1 MKKINWKNI
10 KWKEIGK
17 GTAFVVVN
25 ILIAMGVVAFLIWM
39 LTLYLNKYTEHGIEE
54 EVPDI
59 HSLFPSE
66 AKHML
71 RGQQLQLEVID
82 STYSDAVPFGAIVEQ
97 DPTPGSHVKHGRTI
111 YVTVNASGK
120 RQVKM
125 YNWRD
130 KSERQVRNSLAGLGL
145 IVDEE
150 ADYEPYTYRDIVLD
164 VRDEEGNTIEPDQ
177 TIAVGTRVRL
187 VVSFGLG
194 TEEVTVPGLIGLRY
208 EEASQVLR
216 DQWLMV
222 NAIYDEEERPE
233 EEIPEEK
240 QEEAV
245 WYVYRQTPSEGE
257 TLMQGQEVKIYLSTD
272 IEKAATFLD
281 DEEENLF

>member
-17 GTAFVVVN
+17 GTAFVAVN

-233 EEIPEEK
+233 EEIPEEE

-272 IEKAATFLD
+272 LEKAATFLD

>member
-233 EEIPEEK
+233 EEIPEEE

>member
-233 EEIPEEK
+233 EERPEEE

-245 WYVYRQTPSEGE
+245 WYVYRQTPNEGE

-281 DEEENLF
+281 DEDENLF

>member
-1 MKKINWKNI
+1 MKPINWK
-10 KWKEIGK
+10 EVGK
-17 GTAFVVVN
+17 GSAFVGIN
-25 ILIAMGVVAFLIWM
+25 IVIAMLVVLFVIWM
-39 LTLYLNKYTEHGIEE
+39 LTLYLNKYTQHGVEE

-66 AKHML
+66 AERML
-71 RGQQLQLEVID
+71 NGQQLQLEVMD

-97 DPTPGSHVKHGRTI
+97 DPTPGSHVKHGRTV

-145 IVDEE
+145 IVEEE

-164 VRDEEGNTIEPDQ
+164 VRDEEGNTVEPDQ
-177 TIAVGTRVRL
+177 QIAVGTRVRL

-194 TEEVTVPGLIGLRY
+194 TEDVSVPNLIGLTY
-208 EEASQVLR
+208 EQVRPILR
-216 DQWLMV
+216 NKQLMV
-222 NAIYDEEERPE
+222 NAIYDEEELPE
-233 EEIPEEK
+233 EE
-240 QEEAV
+240 QETAV
-245 WYVYRQTPSEGE
+245 WYVYRQIPSEGE
-257 TLMQGQEVKIYLSTD
+257 MLTQGQEVKIFLSTD
-272 IEKAATFLD
+272 LEKAATFLD
-281 DEEENLF
+281 DEEESLF

>member
-187 VVSFGLG
+187 VVRFGLG

-233 EEIPEEK
+233 EEIPEEE

-281 DEEENLF
+281 DEDENLF

>member
-66 AKHML
+66 AKHIL

-194 TEEVTVPGLIGLRY
+194 TEEVTVP
-208 EEASQVLR
+208 
-216 DQWLMV
+216 D
-222 NAIYDEEERPE
+222 
-233 EEIPEEK
+233 
-240 QEEAV
+240 
-245 WYVYRQTPSEGE
+245 
-257 TLMQGQEVKIYLSTD
+257 
-272 IEKAATFLD
+272 
-281 DEEENLF
+281 

>member
-216 DQWLMV
+216 NQWLMV

-233 EEIPEEK
+233 EE